1 MLINKNRNNRNSLW
15 WTLYPSFFFYIT
27 KNTTF
32 NKTQWQLTS
41 VLCLHSDIMWYFNQN
56 FAKHSDVVS
65 MTPDTTPP
73 PRRRSES
80 PHLDHSFL
88 RCSVS
93 LFMKYL
99 CFLKMF
105 IETICVFNLI
115 PVDLEGSG
123 YIHWGCKPRGGNVA
137 QMSLGSGIMSRLHLI
152 FLKQITTFDR
162 HTAAESK

>member
-123 YIHWGCKPRGGNVA
+123 YIHWGCKPRGGERCPNVTGEWDYEQTSSYLFEA
-137 QMSLGSGIMSRLHLI
+137 DNYIW
-152 FLKQITTFDR
+152 
-162 HTAAESK
+162 